1 MMSANACCSPPGA
14 GLTHIS
20 TVNDWK
26 LNHVPRSTESL
37 IPSKLNACPTSPG
50 AKVVPP
56 CSVPRLPSQISLALP
71 SPGHQLTMPGGG
83 GTHDGVGVGV
93 GVTSGEPVTMTPGPG
108 LFGRALFHRFC
119 PNTTSAREMP
129 VKQIA
134 TPNKSR
140 GWRNADWEEKIFLT
154 GRGLLRTHAASREK
168 FCAS

>member
-1 MMSANACCSPPGA
+1 MVTAVVKSSEGDE
-14 GLTHIS
+14 GTFTKS
-20 TVNDWK
+20 
-26 LNHVPRSTESL
+26 S

-56 CSVPRLPSQISLALP
+56 CSVPGLPSQISLALP

-93 GVTSGEPVTMTPGPG
+93 GVTSGELATMTPGPG

-134 TPNKSR
+134 TPSKSR
-140 GWRNADWEEKIFLT
+140 GLRNADWEAKIF
-154 GRGLLRTHAASREK
+154 RMREGLLRPKVASRDKFAQVEK
-168 FCAS
+168 EIWLARLL

>member
-56 CSVPRLPSQISLALP
+56 CSVPGLPSQISLALP
-71 SPGHQLTMPGGG
+71 SPGHQLTMSGGG

-93 GVTSGEPVTMTPGPG
+93 GVAVGVGVG
-108 LFGRALFHRFC
+108 VNVAVGVAVGV
-119 PNTTSAREMP
+119 A
-129 VKQIA
+129 VA
-134 TPNKSR
+134 VAV
-140 GWRNADWEEKIFLT
+140 GD
-154 GRGLLRTHAASREK
+154 GGG
-168 FCAS
+168 